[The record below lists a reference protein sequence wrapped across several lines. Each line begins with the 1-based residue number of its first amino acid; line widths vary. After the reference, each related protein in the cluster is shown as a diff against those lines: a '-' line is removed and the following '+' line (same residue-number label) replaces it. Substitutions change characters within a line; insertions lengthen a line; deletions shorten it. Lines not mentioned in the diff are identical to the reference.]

1 MSDERLERLIG
12 RLRAQGVDVGGL
24 PTLQT
29 ELEAL
34 EEPPGLL
41 QRVSRQTMDFARTQW
56 GRLLGEL
63 DESAEAG
70 ALLRRRLRGEPLTE
84 AQQAHLQAQLADL
97 LRMVPAS
104 ILSVAIEAIPVPGS
118 SIVTPWLLRS
128 LGLLPSRWREA
139 HLLARLGEEAMR
151 LRAAHQD
158 AAAAQVEELAATL
171 TAEADRRAEEQL
183 HADLHLH
190 WDADRSG
197 HWDAEETA
205 AFDAALARMRALVP
219 ADGWA
224 RCWYLCQAGRVFGP
238 VRLQEL
244 RAVAQADALLVTHER
259 VEGWVP
265 VRLLWEGGG

>member
-1 MSDERLERLIG
+1 MSDERLQRLVA

-24 PTLQT
+24 PALQT
-29 ELEAL
+29 ELDAL

-41 QRVSRQTMDFARTQW
+41 RRLSRQTADFARTQW

-70 ALLRRRLRGEPLTE
+70 ALLRRRMAGEALSE
-84 AQQAHLQAQLADL
+84 AEQAHVQAQLADL

-118 SIVTPWLLRS
+118 SIVTPWLLRN

-139 HLLARLGEEAMR
+139 HLLERLAEEARR
-151 LRAAHQD
+151 LRASHQD
-158 AAAAQVEELAATL
+158 AAAEQVEDLVATL

-190 WDADRSG
+190 WDTDRSG

-205 AFDAALARMRALVP
+205 AFDEALARMRALLA
-219 ADGWA
+219 ADGWR
-224 RCWYLCQAGRVFGP
+224 RCWYLCQGGRVFGP
-238 VRLQEL
+238 VRAQEL
-244 RAVAQADALLVTHER
+244 RAVVLEDALLVTHER

-265 VRLLWEGGG
+265 LALLWEE